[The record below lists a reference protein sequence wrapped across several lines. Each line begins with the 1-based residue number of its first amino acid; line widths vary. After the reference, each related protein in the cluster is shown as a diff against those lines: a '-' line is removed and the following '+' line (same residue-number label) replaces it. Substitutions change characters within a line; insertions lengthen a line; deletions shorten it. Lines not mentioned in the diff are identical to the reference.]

1 MLFADFHLNL
11 LQLNLI
17 TMKSKLLL
25 IALSLLLFAGCKKH
39 KSEVTDPDHIQQEIW
54 HIYDADNNDTY
65 FGIRFYDTDWY
76 TRVILSPPSYI
87 TLNGIAMNFNEVNS
101 FYESKYLNEQVQ
113 SGTFLYSDT
122 WERKYT
128 NNTTLEPS
136 VELPEVDTLY
146 KSKDNVISWI
156 GAPCAGSGETITVHV
171 GIALPLATVST
182 SQAGATSV
190 TIKASDLALWTS
202 DLPIRVY
209 INRTTSGALQMGTMA
224 GGKIQTRYDS
234 KVRWVHIK

>member
-1 MLFADFHLNL
+1 
-11 LQLNLI
+11 
-17 TMKSKLLL
+17 MKSKLLL

-101 FYESKYLNEQVQ
+101 TYESKYLNEQVQ

-128 NNTTLEPS
+128 NNTTVEPA
-136 VELPEVDTLY
+136 VELPEADTLY
-146 KSKDNVISWI
+146 KSKDNVISWS
-156 GAPCAGSGETITVHV
+156 GAPCAGSDETITVHV
-171 GIALPLATVST
+171 GIALPLASAST
-182 SQAGATSV
+182 NQAGATSV
-190 TIKASDLALWTS
+190 TIKGSDLALWTS
-202 DLPIRVY
+202 DLPIRMY
-209 INRTTSGALQMGTMA
+209 INRTTSSALQMGTMA
-224 GGKIQTRYDS
+224 GGKIHTRYDS